1 MSAALHYGAT
11 NGTDF
16 SLTVLKARIA
26 LLATAIGGPDYTS
39 EIEPPPYKLG
49 DDCLACLKDLK
60 RWFKLVD
67 DQQKR
72 WDVAMAVAE
81 YRILTDDL
89 LPILIDWEN
98 RCSLAAKL
106 AKNNPEQGEFRNK
119 AYYDK
124 IAMNCLQLLVLMT
137 WPLIITEQSSSNQI
151 TLYSELKKHQLIY
164 KKAILSM
171 ENGKVL
177 RAAIRLALGVIKIDR
192 LSRTPRDNMVL
203 KLVLNFFR
211 NVIAI
216 EPGEFTI
223 NTKRSMPSKGI
234 SSIDTLPP
242 NVSMD
247 DISLNTVISS
257 FHKNK
262 VFGLLLTL
270 ANSLSKEYDQ
280 DFINIPLLEIM
291 FFLTKDVNQ
300 SLLFP
305 QQPGRKPH
313 HGPANANGKIS
324 TSNVVTSAGF
334 ELSKLLQKE
343 HQMKKNVIKH
353 TSARHSRFGGLLSI
367 QTPDKNRLTV
377 SGSQA
382 LVDEN
387 IALQKLDDSKK
398 WNKRITQKRES
409 VATEGLPN
417 SLLNSQTGKAIFFTE
432 SNGKHFKKFINDFI
446 DSGFNIL
453 LHSVTNCFTTEQDRM
468 VTLEQV
474 EYLLFFAWFINYQ
487 LLRCKMDSSSKLHQV
502 SEALKEVSFILVS
515 SLLRNAYDLKNWIVT
530 HAGMIAFN
538 ELLNLVAYTKAGEG
552 DSDDIEFIV
561 SRLFSDERIQLLS
574 NLPKIGSKHSL
585 QFMKSCIE
593 LTHSVLKVLEQYS
606 DDKTLVVEGKSRR
619 RKKLNVSE
627 DDISRLI
634 EEENVDRDEA
644 LDILTSNF
652 RGIEV
657 NFQKVQSNYMTE
669 PVVETYI
676 NFLQRFRELED
687 DSIKK
692 VFSFFHRVFVQ
703 AKEQSLLFRFDLIIL
718 LREMLSSD
726 GLNRMSRSRKYVS
739 QFSDYF
745 LTRLKKRL
753 KKSPAWFV
761 GLLFPPLHNS
771 EVGFYQKYGEYS
783 VLNNESLYASSIS
796 QFKPIPDEEA
806 LPPSV
811 LQDMRYGILVSTL
824 LDDGKAELLDQ
835 LLQHI
840 THTLNV
846 FKSWLSVNVNA
857 GRETMNP
864 PNEFFVLTGTLNNDP
879 LFRDKDYRAL
889 LSLIGYSVPDKINE
903 PCFLAGTIEIPD
915 LTTSCEL
922 IKKYLS
928 TPFETPNG
936 LPSSSYLVRVRS
948 RKENL
953 LHGEQDGW
961 EGNDHYDYTDPHIIP
976 DDQEISEGDEAYFK
990 DLDNNVSEKL
1000 KGVKLSRGIAR
1011 SKKKE
1016 KKRGK
1021 KRAYRNNL
1029 ATFDNEDGQQP
1040 HSLKER
1046 HSVFSK
1052 EFISDSEDDEDLM
1065 NPIFFENETYMRWL
1079 LDKNNGQLTEDR
1091 YAQFAKFAAERMAN
1105 GGVTTG
1111 DYTNLFGGFVP
1122 SISDI
1127 GAAETSS
1134 FAPDKSLISLASH
1147 VASEMSAADAD
1158 NNTELSDD
1166 DINSELKD
1174 NLGSPQLSDSYNDLQ
1189 SDEDNRKVLRKRKL
1203 EDSEVDKEGEDED
1216 EDEDEEAF
1224 LFSVKKSKVILDES
1238 DGDDE

>member
-1 MSAALHYGAT
+1 MSADLQQGTT
-11 NGTDF
+11 NAADF
-16 SLTVLKARIA
+16 SLTVLRARIA

-39 EIEPPPYKLG
+39 QIDPPPYKLG

-98 RCSLAAKL
+98 KCSLAAKL
-106 AKNNPEQGEFRNK
+106 AKNNPDHEEFRNK

-124 IAMNCLQLLVLMT
+124 IALNCLQLLVLMT
-137 WPLIITEQSSSNQI
+137 WPLIVTEQSSSNQI
-151 TLYSELKKHQLIY
+151 TLYGELKKHQLVY
-164 KKAILSM
+164 KKTILSM
-171 ENGKVL
+171 ESGKVL
-177 RAAIRLALGVIKIDR
+177 RAAIRLALDVIKIDR

-223 NTKRSMPSKGI
+223 NTKKSMPKKGI
-234 SSIDTLPP
+234 TSIDTLPP

-262 VFGLLLTL
+262 VFGFLLTL
-270 ANSLSKEYDQ
+270 TSSLSKEFDQ

-291 FFLTKDVNQ
+291 FYFTKDVNQ
-300 SLLFP
+300 ELLFP
-305 QQPGRKPH
+305 RQFETGTHSKVVNKNESSS
-313 HGPANANGKIS
+313 ANNI
-324 TSNVVTSAGF
+324 VTSAGF

-367 QTPDKNRLTV
+367 QTPDKTRLTV

-382 LVDEN
+382 LVDEK

-398 WNKRITQKRES
+398 WNKRIIKKHQS
-409 VATEGLPN
+409 VAAEGLPN

-432 SNGKHFKKFINDFI
+432 SNGKHFKEFINNFI

-453 LHSVTNCFTTEQDRM
+453 LHSVTNYFTTEQDRM

-474 EYLLFFAWFINYQ
+474 EYLLFFAWFIKYQ
-487 LLRCKMDSSSKLHQV
+487 LLRSKIDNSADIKQV
-502 SEALKEVSFILVS
+502 SEALKEVTFILVS
-515 SLLRNAYDLKNWIVT
+515 SLLRSAYDLKNWTVT

-538 ELLNLVAYTKAGEG
+538 ELLNLVSRTKAAQEE
-552 DSDDIEFIV
+552 DSTDIEFIV

-574 NLPKIGSKHSL
+574 NLPKIGSKYSL

-606 DDKTLVVEGKSRR
+606 DDKTLVIEGKSRR
-619 RKKLNVSE
+619 QKKFNISE
-627 DDISRLI
+627 DDITKLI

-644 LDILTSNF
+644 LDILTSSL
-652 RGIEV
+652 RSIEV
-657 NFQKVQSNYMTE
+657 NFQKVQANYMTE
-669 PVVETYI
+669 PVIETYI
-676 NFLQRFRELED
+676 NFLERFRELED

-703 AKEQSLLFRFDLIIL
+703 AKEQALLFRFDLIIL
-718 LREMLSSD
+718 LREMLSPD
-726 GLNRMSRSRKYVS
+726 GLDRMSRSRKYVS

-745 LTRLKKRL
+745 LARLKKRL

-771 EVGFYQKYGEYS
+771 EVGFYQRYGEYN
-783 VLNNESLYASSIS
+783 VLNNESMYAAPAS

-806 LPPSV
+806 LPPSI
-811 LQDMRYGILVSTL
+811 LLDMKYGVLVSTL
-824 LDDGKAELLDQ
+824 LDDGKTELLDQ
-835 LLQHI
+835 LLKHI
-840 THTLNV
+840 THTLDI
-846 FKSWLSVNVNA
+846 FKSWLTVNVNA
-857 GRETMNP
+857 GKETVNP
-864 PNEFFVLTGTLNNDP
+864 PNEYFTLTGVLNNDP
-879 LFRDKDYRAL
+879 IFKDKDYRAL
-889 LSLIGYSVPDKINE
+889 LLLIGYSIPRKINE
-903 PCFLAGTIEIPD
+903 PCFLPGTVEVSD
-915 LTTSCEL
+915 LIVSCEL
-922 IKKYLS
+922 VKKYLS

-936 LPSSSYLVRVRS
+936 LPSSSYLLRVRS
-948 RKENL
+948 EKDSFSHN
-953 LHGEQDGW
+953 EQDGW
-961 EGNDHYDYTDPHIIP
+961 EGDDDYDYNDPYIVP
-976 DDQEISEGDEAYFK
+976 DDQILSKSDAAYFK
-990 DLDNNVSEKL
+990 DLDNNASDKL
-1000 KGVKLSRGIAR
+1000 KGTKFSKGIAR
-1011 SKKKE
+1011 SKKKD
-1016 KKRGK
+1016 KR
-1021 KRAYRNNL
+1021 KRRKGEAKTNL
-1029 ATFDNEDGQQP
+1029 PMFGDQDDERPQTVR
-1040 HSLKER
+1040 ER
-1046 HSVFSK
+1046 HGVFSK

-1091 YAQFAKFAAERMAN
+1091 YIQFAKFAAERMNN
-1105 GGVTTG
+1105 GGVVTG
-1111 DYTNLFGGFVP
+1111 DYTSLFGGSIP
-1122 SISDI
+1122 SIESI
-1127 GAAETSS
+1127 RATESSS

-1147 VASEMSAADAD
+1147 VASEMSIFDV
-1158 NNTELSDD
+1158 NNNNNNQLSDD
-1166 DINSELKD
+1166 DVNSESR
-1174 NLGSPQLSDSYNDLQ
+1174 NSLGSSQPSNSQNMFQ
-1189 SDEDNRKVLRKRKL
+1189 
-1203 EDSEVDKEGEDED
+1203 SEVYSRKESTKRSLEASAADES
-1216 EDEDEEAF
+1216 DEDEEAIR
-1224 LFSVKKSKVILDES
+1224 LFGKKSRVVLSQGDS
-1238 DGDDE
+1238 DD

>member
-1 MSAALHYGAT
+1 MSADLQQGTT
-11 NGTDF
+11 NAADF
-16 SLTVLKARIA
+16 SLTVLRARIA

-39 EIEPPPYKLG
+39 QIDPPPYKLG

-98 RCSLAAKL
+98 KCSLAAKL
-106 AKNNPEQGEFRNK
+106 AKNNPDHEEFRNK

-124 IAMNCLQLLVLMT
+124 IALNCLQLLVLMT
-137 WPLIITEQSSSNQI
+137 WPLIVTEQSSSNQI
-151 TLYSELKKHQLIY
+151 TLYGELKKHQLVY
-164 KKAILSM
+164 KKTILSM
-171 ENGKVL
+171 ESGKVL
-177 RAAIRLALGVIKIDR
+177 RAAIRLALDVIKIDR

-223 NTKRSMPSKGI
+223 NTKKSMPKKGI
-234 SSIDTLPP
+234 TSIDTLPP

-262 VFGLLLTL
+262 VFGFLLTL
-270 ANSLSKEYDQ
+270 TSSLSKEFDQ

-291 FFLTKDVNQ
+291 FYFTKDVNQ
-300 SLLFP
+300 ELLFP
-305 QQPGRKPH
+305 RQFETGTHSKVVNKNESSS
-313 HGPANANGKIS
+313 ANNI
-324 TSNVVTSAGF
+324 VTSAGF

-343 HQMKKNVIKH
+343 HQMRKNVIKH

-367 QTPDKNRLTV
+367 QTPDKTRLTV

-382 LVDEN
+382 LVDEK

-398 WNKRITQKRES
+398 WNKRIIKKHQS
-409 VATEGLPN
+409 VAAEGLPN

-432 SNGKHFKKFINDFI
+432 SNGKHFKEFINNFI

-453 LHSVTNCFTTEQDRM
+453 LHSVTNYFTTEQDKM

-474 EYLLFFAWFINYQ
+474 EYLLFFAWFIKYQ
-487 LLRCKMDSSSKLHQV
+487 LLRSKIDNSADIKQV
-502 SEALKEVSFILVS
+502 SEALKEVTFILVS
-515 SLLRNAYDLKNWIVT
+515 SLLRSAYDLKNWTVT

-538 ELLNLVAYTKAGEG
+538 ELLNLVSRTKAAQEE
-552 DSDDIEFIV
+552 DSADIEFIV

-574 NLPKIGSKHSL
+574 NLPKIGSKYSL

-606 DDKTLVVEGKSRR
+606 DDKTLVIEGKSRR
-619 RKKLNVSE
+619 QKKFNISE
-627 DDISRLI
+627 DDITKLI

-644 LDILTSNF
+644 LDILTSSL
-652 RGIEV
+652 RSIEV
-657 NFQKVQSNYMTE
+657 NFQKVQANYMTE
-669 PVVETYI
+669 PVIETYI
-676 NFLQRFRELED
+676 NFLERFRELED

-703 AKEQSLLFRFDLIIL
+703 AKEQALLFRFDLIIL
-718 LREMLSSD
+718 LREMLSPD
-726 GLNRMSRSRKYVS
+726 GLDRMSRSRKYVS

-745 LTRLKKRL
+745 LARLKKRL

-771 EVGFYQKYGEYS
+771 EVGFYQRYGEYN
-783 VLNNESLYASSIS
+783 VLNNESMYAAPAS

-806 LPPSV
+806 LPPSI
-811 LQDMRYGILVSTL
+811 LLDMKYGILVSTL
-824 LDDGKAELLDQ
+824 LDDGKTELLDQ
-835 LLQHI
+835 LLKHI
-840 THTLNV
+840 THTLDI
-846 FKSWLSVNVNA
+846 FKSWLTVNVNA
-857 GRETMNP
+857 GKETVNP
-864 PNEFFVLTGTLNNDP
+864 PNEYFTLTGVLNNDP
-879 LFRDKDYRAL
+879 IFKDKDYRAL
-889 LSLIGYSVPDKINE
+889 LLLIGYSIPRKINE
-903 PCFLAGTIEIPD
+903 PCFLPGTVEVSD
-915 LTTSCEL
+915 LTVSCEL
-922 IKKYLS
+922 VKKYLS

-936 LPSSSYLVRVRS
+936 LPSSSYLLRVRS
-948 RKENL
+948 EKDSFSHN
-953 LHGEQDGW
+953 EQDGW
-961 EGNDHYDYTDPHIIP
+961 EGDDDYDYNDPYIVP
-976 DDQEISEGDEAYFK
+976 DDQILSKSDAAYFK
-990 DLDNNVSEKL
+990 DLDNNASDKL
-1000 KGVKLSRGIAR
+1000 KGTKLSKGIAR
-1011 SKKKE
+1011 SKKKD
-1016 KKRGK
+1016 KR
-1021 KRAYRNNL
+1021 KRRKGEAKTNL
-1029 ATFDNEDGQQP
+1029 PMFGDQDDERPQTVR
-1040 HSLKER
+1040 ER
-1046 HSVFSK
+1046 HGVYSK

-1091 YAQFAKFAAERMAN
+1091 YIQFAKFAAERMNN
-1105 GGVTTG
+1105 GGVVTG
-1111 DYTNLFGGFVP
+1111 DYTSLFGGSIP
-1122 SISDI
+1122 SIESI
-1127 GAAETSS
+1127 RATESSS

-1147 VASEMSAADAD
+1147 VASEMSIFDV
-1158 NNTELSDD
+1158 NNNNNNQLSDD
-1166 DINSELKD
+1166 DVNSESR
-1174 NLGSPQLSDSYNDLQ
+1174 NSLGSSQPSNSQNMFQ
-1189 SDEDNRKVLRKRKL
+1189 
-1203 EDSEVDKEGEDED
+1203 SEVYSRKESTKRSLEASAADES
-1216 EDEDEEAF
+1216 DEDEEAIR
-1224 LFSVKKSKVILDES
+1224 LFGKKSRVVLSQGDS
-1238 DGDDE
+1238 DD

>member
-1 MSAALHYGAT
+1 MSSTLQQGAT
-11 NGTDF
+11 NAADF
-16 SLTVLKARIA
+16 SLTVLRARIA

-39 EIEPPPYKLG
+39 QVDPPPYKLG

-67 DQQKR
+67 DQQRR
-72 WDVAMAVAE
+72 WDVAISVAE

-89 LPILIDWEN
+89 LPILIEWEN
-98 RCSLAAKL
+98 KCSLAAKL
-106 AKNNPEQGEFRNK
+106 AKNNPDHEEFRNK
-119 AYYDK
+119 TYYDK
-124 IAMNCLQLLVLMT
+124 IALNCLQLSVLMT

-151 TLYSELKKHQLIY
+151 VLYSELKKHQLIY
-164 KKAILSM
+164 KKAILST

-177 RAAIRLALGVIKIDR
+177 RAAVRLALDVVKVDR

-223 NTKRSMPSKGI
+223 NTTRSMPSKGI
-234 SSIDTLPP
+234 TSIDTLPP

-270 ANSLSKEYDQ
+270 VSSLAREFDQ

-291 FFLTKDVNQ
+291 FYLTKDVNQ
-300 SLLFP
+300 VLLFT
-305 QQPGRKPH
+305 QQPEHRTRSDLV
-313 HGPANANGKIS
+313 NANGRTS
-324 TSNVVTSAGF
+324 TNNVVTSAGF

-367 QTPDKNRLTV
+367 QTTDKTRLTI
-377 SGSQA
+377 SGSKA
-382 LVDEN
+382 LVDEK

-398 WNKRITQKRES
+398 WNKRITQKRDS

-432 SNGKHFKKFINDFI
+432 STCEHFKKFINNFI

-453 LHSVTNCFTTEQDRM
+453 LHSVTSYFTTEQDRM

-474 EYLLFFAWFINYQ
+474 EYLLFYAWFIKYH
-487 LLRCKMDSSSKLHQV
+487 LLRSKMDNSSELNQV

-515 SLLRNAYDLKNWIVT
+515 SLLRSAYDLKNWMVT

-538 ELLNLVAYTKAGEG
+538 ELLNLVTQTKAAEEE

-619 RKKLNVSE
+619 RKKLDMSE
-627 DDISRLI
+627 NNIARLMK
-634 EEENVDRDEA
+634 EENIDRDEA
-644 LDILTSNF
+644 LDILASAS
-652 RGIEV
+652 RGVEV
-657 NFQKVQSNYMTE
+657 NFQKVQSSYMTE
-669 PVVETYI
+669 PVIETYT
-676 NFLQRFRELED
+676 NFLQRFHELED

-718 LREMLSSD
+718 LREMLSPD

-745 LTRLKKRL
+745 LSRLKKRL

-761 GLLFPPLHNS
+761 GLLFPPLHSS
-771 EVGFYQKYGEYS
+771 EVGFYQRYGEY
-783 VLNNESLYASSIS
+783 NIFNTESNLASSIS

-806 LPPSV
+806 LPSSI
-811 LQDMRYGILVSTL
+811 LLDMKYGILVSTL
-824 LDDGKAELLDQ
+824 LDDGKIELLDH
-835 LLQHI
+835 LLKHI
-840 THTLNV
+840 THTLDV
-846 FKSWLSVNVNA
+846 FRSWLTVNVNA
-857 GRETMNP
+857 NRETINP
-864 PNEFFVLTGTLNNDP
+864 PNEYLTLTSTLNNDA

-889 LSLIGYSVPDKINE
+889 LSLIGYSIPNKIDE

-915 LTTSCEL
+915 LTVSYEL

-928 TPFETPNG
+928 IPFETPNG
-936 LPSSSYLVRVRS
+936 LPSSSYLLRVCP
-948 RKENL
+948 RKKNDAL
-953 LHGEQDGW
+953 GGQDGW
-961 EGNDHYDYTDPHIIP
+961 QENNHYDYNDPYIVP
-976 DDQEISEGDEAYFK
+976 DDQNVSEGDAAYFK
-990 DLDNNVSEKL
+990 DLDNNVSDNL
-1000 KGVKLSRGIAR
+1000 KGIKLSRGIAR
-1011 SKKKE
+1011 SKKKDKKE
-1016 KKRGK
+1016 KKRAPRK
-1021 KRAYRNNL
+1021 NL
-1029 ATFDNEDGQQP
+1029 PSFDNEDDERP
-1040 HSLKER
+1040 RSVRER

-1091 YAQFAKFAAERMAN
+1091 YAQFAKFAAERMTN
-1105 GGVTTG
+1105 GGAVTG
-1111 DYTNLFGGFVP
+1111 DYTGLFGGLIP
-1122 SISDI
+1122 SIDNIRSTESD
-1127 GAAETSS
+1127 S
-1134 FAPDKSLISLASH
+1134 FAPDKSLISLSSH
-1147 VASEMSAADAD
+1147 VASEMSANDVNNSAEDVN
-1158 NNTELSDD
+1158 NNTQLSDNGV
-1166 DINSELKD
+1166 NSESEE
-1174 NLGSPQLSDSYNDLQ
+1174 NLGSPQLSDSSNGFQ
-1189 SDEDNRKVLRKRKL
+1189 SEDNTKAFKKRTL
-1203 EDSEVDKEGEDED
+1203 EETEFNEG
-1216 EDEDEEAF
+1216 DEDEEAIP
-1224 LFSVKKSKVILDES
+1224 LPGKRLRALLGEGDI
-1238 DGDDE
+1238 DDE